1 MKEIEESQKQQE
13 VTEVSMTEQPNPQ
26 ELRLHSLALPFA
38 SSKVTTIVINLNKK
52 NALNTQVK
60 N

>member
-1 MKEIEESQKQQE
+1 MKEIEESQKQKE

-26 ELRLHSLALPFA
+26 ELRLHSLVLPFA

-52 NALNTQVK
+52 DTLNTQVK

>member
-1 MKEIEESQKQQE
+1 MKEIEESQKQKE

-26 ELRLHSLALPFA
+26 ELRLHLLVLPFA

-52 NALNTQVK
+52 DALNTQVK